1 MRDILKK
8 TYFIIEKL
16 FPLIMIFLSLYIY
29 NEILEENK
37 KLRARIESLT
47 SLISYKT
54 AEILQSN
61 K

>member
-8 TYFIIEKL
+8 TYLIMEKL

-37 KLRARIESLT
+37 KLRERIESLT

>member
-1 MRDILKK
+1 M
-8 TYFIIEKL
+8 EKL

-37 KLRARIESLT
+37 KLRERIESLT